1 MTADLHKLSAGRK
14 DYYLREVAKNR
25 EEYLSGHGEAPG
37 ECHGGSAATLGL
49 EGTCSAEAFE
59 RLFEWRDPQT
69 GAQLGRAP
77 RADAMPA
84 WDLVF
89 RPVKDVSILYALG
102 DPATGRAAMAAHQAG
117 VRAAV
122 AYLDAQVGT
131 RRGRH
136 GAEHMQGRG
145 LLAVGFTHRTS
156 RAGDPLLHTH
166 LIVTNRTRGP
176 DGVWRTLDSRDLL
189 NHRATADTMYR
200 AAYQAELTRTLGVR
214 WEEPDRWGNRAMQ
227 GMPEELRRAFSKR
240 HEQITAE
247 LERQEASGK
256 HRTARL
262 VQTVVHATRS
272 LNDTETTET

>member
-37 ECHGGSAATLGL
+37 EFHGGSAATLGL

-122 AYLDAQVGT
+122 AYLDGQVGT

-136 GAEHMQGRG
+136 GAEHVQGRG
-145 LLAVGFTHRTS
+145 LLAVGFT
-156 RAGDPLLHTH
+156 
-166 LIVTNRTRGP
+166 NRTIGP
-176 DGVWRTLDSRDLL
+176 DRVWRTLDSRDLL
-189 NHRATADTMYR
+189 NHRMAADATYR
-200 AAYQAELTRTLGVR
+200 AAYQAALTRELGVR
-214 WEEPDRWGNRAMQ
+214 WGSADRWGNRPIE
-227 GMPEELRRAFSKR
+227 GITTELVQAFSKR
-240 HEQITAE
+240 HEQIAAE
-247 LERQEASGK
+247 LERIEREEGK
-256 HRTARL
+256 AR
-262 VQTVVHATRS
+262 
-272 LNDTETTET
+272 